1 MDAELWLA
9 FGAALVLTAAH
20 LGAARL
26 GFIRLEP
33 RSQVLSAAGGV
44 SVAYVFVHLLPEIA
58 EAQEAIG
65 EVAGGAIA
73 SIERHAYLFALVGL
87 VVFYGLERAAV
98 ASRGDARR
106 SGGEATA
113 PGIFWI
119 STISFAVYNALIG
132 YLLLE
137 RSRDS
142 PLVELVLFALA
153 LALHM
158 VVNDLGLR
166 GHHKSRYD
174 RWGRWILAAAP
185 LVGVAVAAGWEISEA
200 ALGLVIA
207 FLGGGIVL
215 NVLKEEL
222 PEERESRFGAFL
234 AGAAAYGALLLL
246 V

>member
-1 MDAELWLA
+1 MDELWLA
-9 FGAALVLTAAH
+9 LGAALVLAAAH

-44 SVAYVFVHLLPEIA
+44 SVAYVFVYLLPEIA
-58 EAQEAIG
+58 EVQEAIG
-65 EVAGGAIA
+65 EAAGGAIA

-87 VVFYGLERAAV
+87 MVFYGLERAAV

-106 SGGEATA
+106 SGGDATA

-132 YLLLE
+132 YLLVQ
-137 RSRDS
+137 RSREA
-142 PLVELVLFALA
+142 PLIELALFTLA

-158 VVNDLGLR
+158 IVNDLGLR

-185 LVGVAVAAGWEISEA
+185 FAGVAVAAGWEVSDA
-200 ALGLVIA
+200 ALGVVVA

-234 AGAAAYGALLLL
+234 AGAVAYASLLL
-246 V
+246 VV